1 MLAAVS
7 WWRFWDKPSWGSAE
21 IWAVVFLL
29 LPSLVSWFLVLGGR
43 QAQLFKRLITGKDG
57 AWSTSKAGYLFWTY
71 TVLFAGTAMLV
82 HLHNLGNFDTHFK
95 TEYLVVLGFP
105 AFAAAAAKGLR
116 SATDTPIQTQP
127 PQTSVTTG
135 IGQLVSDDDGDTAI
149 HKFQYLAFNLLLIG
163 VFLATFLSNEDG
175 GWPNLP
181 DTLVGVTGVAAAAY
195 VAGKAVDKSVT
206 GPTVR
211 DVVPRKAAVDDVVR
225 IYAVNIARVGATDVH
240 VTFDGIEG
248 AATTTLSDDVAVVAA
263 TVPSGVS
270 AGPVKIRVTGPD
282 GQGVDWTDFTVI

>member
-149 HKFQYLAFNLLLIG
+149 LDQSRMDIQYAAIANDEIGGLAIERHLQPP
-163 VFLATFLSNEDG
+163 LAI
-175 GWPNLP
+175 
-181 DTLVGVTGVAAAAY
+181 
-195 VAGKAVDKSVT
+195 
-206 GPTVR
+206 
-211 DVVPRKAAVDDVVR
+211 PRKL
-225 IYAVNIARVGATDVH
+225 ARR
-240 VTFDGIEG
+240 
-248 AATTTLSDDVAVVAA
+248 L
-263 TVPSGVS
+263 
-270 AGPVKIRVTGPD
+270 
-282 GQGVDWTDFTVI
+282 

>member
-1 MLAAVS
+1 VTRAGEPRTAA
-7 WWRFWDKPSWGSAE
+7 
-21 IWAVVFLL
+21 L
-29 LPSLVSWFLVLGGR
+29 
-43 QAQLFKRLITGKDG
+43 
-57 AWSTSKAGYLFWTY
+57 
-71 TVLFAGTAMLV
+71 
-82 HLHNLGNFDTHFK
+82 
-95 TEYLVVLGFP
+95 
-105 AFAAAAAKGLR
+105 
-116 SATDTPIQTQP
+116 P
-127 PQTSVTTG
+127 PQV
-135 IGQLVSDDDGDTAI
+135 
-149 HKFQYLAFNLLLIG
+149 LLLIG